1 MAKIFFEYTNASK
14 YAAQG
19 GMPSGTEGYN
29 IWIEYPDDDMLHFL
43 GFSNMLDFESN
54 VAYYQSS
61 GDMVYLSRREN
72 RG

>member
-43 GFSNMLDFESN
+43 GFSNMLDFENN
-54 VAYYQSS
+54 VAYYQSN